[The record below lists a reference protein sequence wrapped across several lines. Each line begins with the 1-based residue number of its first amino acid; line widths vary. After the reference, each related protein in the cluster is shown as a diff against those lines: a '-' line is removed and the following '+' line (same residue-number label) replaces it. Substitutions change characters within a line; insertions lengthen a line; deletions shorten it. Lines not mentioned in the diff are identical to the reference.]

1 MSLPGLEQN
10 AVIAASAGT
19 GKTQL
24 LTGIYLGFALGLA
37 ADGKQVP
44 TERIVATT
52 FSRAAAAEIRE
63 RLELRLSLLCKP
75 ETLAQDSLAALAAER
90 GLTEKE
96 LSSRARR
103 VLEELP
109 RATIDTLHGLATSI
123 LRRHALEL
131 GLSPNFTI
139 LDEEQAFSDA
149 ERSIDDV
156 LDEALSGELSAA
168 PSRLLDACYGLDRAR
183 NEITVLLGRLDE
195 EGLPAEALSTGNHV
209 ADAQAQLT
217 ALRAVCQS
225 IAHAEPSALSDPA
238 AAALNALAAGDL
250 VALRKA
256 LVLLSVVRASKSLKN
271 LPFWPAW
278 EQFQESLSGPTKRE
292 RLESLVEHAE
302 RAEQL
307 DSDARGASA
316 LLATI
321 QRTLIERRRAE
332 GTLGFGDVL
341 RLARDGLRDYPS
353 IAKSASQKTEV
364 LLVDEFQDTSRVQRD
379 LLLLLRERRGSIE
392 QRKPGQVPT
401 AQDILPR
408 GLVVVG
414 DRKQSIYAFRGAEV
428 SVFAQLAAELA
439 GAPAAELLEL
449 TGVVPSSAPVA
460 EFHTLTANYRSTR
473 AIIDAVNTIAQ
484 ADFSERPERAFEIR
498 YTPAEALVLPP
509 GGDAQPIGTVTLV
522 EDDGSAPED
531 PNAPALLRQAEGTL
545 RSAFAAAGLCAR
557 MARGGTAFA
566 DIAILARR
574 RATLPLLELALDRL
588 NVPFVVAGRA
598 LYATPEVRDLY
609 AALRLQIDPGDRHA
623 LAVVARGPL
632 GGLSDRALAELCTER
647 RGLDP
652 ARDWNPGRLSDP
664 LEHEALQL
672 LRERLLEVGQIAP
685 RLSPRDAIS
694 AIVDRF
700 QLEALYSLLPR
711 GRTRFGN
718 VERLLEIAAR
728 QGGSLQSFVRWL
740 ERQIANETDEAEA
753 AVFSDED
760 DAVRLLTIHGSKG
773 LAFPTTIVLDTGSW
787 ERPNSAPI
795 GLLRGDHQ
803 TSLVIR
809 HVTDAGNLA
818 TPLSR
823 RATEDSLARARA
835 ERQRLSY
842 VALTRARSH
851 LAIVLPAGKLRA
863 DSLAASIVGANARL
877 DEIPGV
883 TRLAAHQLFGEPAF
897 DAAPSETP
905 PAAPPARPSRPRVT
919 LATIGVTALS
929 DFAICARRFELA
941 HLWSIAEPRAGARV
955 AAPGGED
962 PRALGSAA
970 HRVLE
975 AFPGERWGT
984 PVEPAEILQ
993 ALAREGLD
1001 PEVESS
1007 AGTARGI
1014 AGFLAGEYARSV
1026 RSDGSRIRRE
1036 LALGIPF
1043 RSAPA
1048 EPRVAAEVS
1057 GGRARGRRVAPGQLE
1072 LFALR
1077 PRTNA
1082 PDPELLTATVVLKAT
1097 LDLVIERADG
1107 SIDVIDYKRSRGGDE
1122 ARYSFQLAAYREA
1135 AQRHY
1140 GVDRIRTGLVHLLGE
1155 NNEPDWQTP
1164 PAFDFFELGTRL
1176 IEARFHDL
1184 WPGITEPACREAQC
1198 GFVSACHAKAGPTS
1212 GGPLT
1217 NKTTSRPPDA

>member
-1 MSLPGLEQN
+1 MSLPGLERN

-24 LTGIYLGFALGLA
+24 LTGIYLGFALGLSE
-37 ADGKQVP
+37 DERQVP
-44 TERIVATT
+44 TDRIVATT

-63 RLELRLSLLCKP
+63 RLEQRLSF
-75 ETLAQDSLAALAAER
+75 LADPGQHAKDSLSALAIER
-90 GLTEKE
+90 GLSEKD
-96 LSSRARR
+96 LCTRAQR

-139 LDEEQAFSDA
+139 LDEEQAFTDA

-156 LDEALSGELSAA
+156 LDQALQGPLSTAT
-168 PSRLLDACYGLDRAR
+168 SRLLDACYGLDRAR

-195 EGLPAEALSTGNHV
+195 EGLPAEALATGNHV
-209 ADAQAQLT
+209 ADAQRQL
-217 ALRAVCQS
+217 ASLRALCQS
-225 IAHAEPSALSDPA
+225 IAHAEPSPLTDPA
-238 AAALNALAAGDL
+238 RAALNALEAGDL
-250 VALRKA
+250 VALRPA
-256 LVLLSVVRASKSLKN
+256 VLDLAAVRASKSLQN
-271 LPFWPAW
+271 LPFWPNW
-278 EQFQESLSGPTKRE
+278 QQFLDGLTGATKRE

-302 RAEQL
+302 RAAEL
-307 DSDARGASA
+307 DADARGASEV
-316 LLATI
+316 LAMI
-321 QRTLIERRRAE
+321 QRTLLERRRSE

-341 RLARDGLRDYPS
+341 RLARDGLRDQPS
-353 IAKSASQKTEV
+353 LAKSASQKTEV

-379 LLLLLRERRGSIE
+379 LLLLLRERPASIDR
-392 QRKPGQVPT
+392 RKPGHVP
-401 AQDILPR
+401 APQDILPR

-439 GAPAAELLEL
+439 GAPAAERLEL
-449 TGVVPSSAPVA
+449 SGVLPSAQPVA
-460 EFHTLTANYRSTR
+460 DFHTLTANYRSSR
-473 AIIDAVNTIAQ
+473 AIIDAVNVIAS
-484 ADFSERPERAFEIR
+484 ADFCERPERAFEIR
-498 YTPAEALVLPP
+498 YTPAEALVLPASAEGAP
-509 GGDAQPIGTVTLV
+509 SGTVTIV
-522 EDDGSAPED
+522 EDDGSAPTD
-531 PNAPALLRQAEGTL
+531 PSAPALVRQAEGAL
-545 RSAFAAAGLCAR
+545 RSALVAAGLCAR
-557 MARGGTAFA
+557 VARAGTSFK
-566 DIAILARR
+566 DIALLARR

-598 LYATPEVRDLY
+598 LYATPEVRDLF
-609 AALRLQIDPGDRHA
+609 AALRLQINPGDRHA
-623 LAVVARGPL
+623 LAVLARGPL
-632 GGLSDRALAELCTER
+632 GGLSDRALAELCTPR

-652 ARDWNPGRLSDP
+652 VRDWHASRLSDER
-664 LEHEALQL
+664 EHDKLNTLQ
-672 LRERLLEVGQIAP
+672 ERLLEIGQIAP
-685 RLSPRDAIS
+685 RLSPRDALSLI
-694 AIVDRF
+694 AERF
-700 QLEALYSLLPR
+700 ELEALYSLLPR

-740 ERQIANETDEAEA
+740 QRQIANETDEAEA

-773 LAFPTTIVLDTGSW
+773 LAFPTVIVLDTGSW

-795 GLLRGDHQ
+795 GLLRGDTE

-809 HVTDAGNLA
+809 HMTDAGSLA
-818 TPLSR
+818 TPHSR

-851 LAIVLPAGKLRA
+851 LAIVLPEGKLRA
-863 DSLAASIVGANARL
+863 DSLAASIVGAQARL
-877 DEIPGV
+877 DEISGV
-883 TRLAAHQLFGEPAF
+883 ARVAAHDLFAEPPFSAT
-897 DAAPSETP
+897 PSDTLP
-905 PAAPPARPSRPRVT
+905 APPPPRPARPRVT

-941 HLWSIAEPRAGARV
+941 HLFAIAEPRAGARV
-955 AAPGGED
+955 STSNGED

-975 AFPGERWGT
+975 AFPSERWGT
-984 PVEPAEILQ
+984 PIEPVEILD

-1001 PEVESS
+1001 PEAESS

-1014 AGFLAGEYARSV
+1014 AQFLAGNYARSV
-1026 RSDGSRIRRE
+1026 RLDGSRIRRE
-1036 LALGIPF
+1036 LSLGIPF
-1043 RSAPA
+1043 RNAPPEAPA
-1048 EPRVAAEVS
+1048 TNQPART
-1057 GGRARGRRVAPGQLE
+1057 RGRRVAPGQLE

-1077 PRTNA
+1077 PRTDA
-1082 PDPELLTATVVLKAT
+1082 PDPELLSATIVLKAT

-1122 ARYSFQLAAYREA
+1122 DRYSFQLAAYREA
-1135 AQRHY
+1135 ARRHY
-1140 GVDRIRTGLVHLLGE
+1140 GSDRIRTGLVHLLADDS
-1155 NNEPDWQTP
+1155 EPDWQTP
-1164 PAFDFFELGTRL
+1164 TDFDFFELGTRL
-1176 IEARFHDL
+1176 VEARFHHV
-1184 WPGITEPACREAQC
+1184 WPGIAEAACRKAQC
-1198 GFVSACHAKAGPTS
+1198 GFVAACHGHRHSARE
-1212 GGPLT
+1212 
-1217 NKTTSRPPDA
+1217 RPDDQQND

>member
-1 MSLPGLEQN
+1 MTLPGLEQN

-24 LTGIYLGFALGLA
+24 LTGIYLGFALGLS

-63 RLELRLSLLCKP
+63 RLEQRLSLLSNPNTAAK
-75 ETLAQDSLAALAAER
+75 DSLAALAIER
-90 GLTEKE
+90 GMSEKE
-96 LSSRARR
+96 LCSRAQR

-156 LDEALSGELSAA
+156 LDEALTGPLASAT
-168 PSRLLDACYGLDRAR
+168 SRLLDACYGLDRAR

-195 EGLPAEALSTGNHV
+195 EGLRADSLATGDHV
-209 ADAQAQLT
+209 ADAQRQLA

-238 AAALNALAAGDL
+238 RAALNALDAGDL
-250 VALRKA
+250 LALRLA
-256 LVLLSVVRASKSLKN
+256 LCELAAVRASKSIKN
-271 LPFWPAW
+271 LPFWPAL
-278 EQFQESLSGPTKRE
+278 EQFQEGLSGGTKRE

-307 DSDARGASA
+307 DADARGASQ
-316 LLATI
+316 LLAMI

-341 RLARDGLRDYPS
+341 RLARDGLRDQPS
-353 IAKSASQKTEV
+353 IAKSASSKTEV

-379 LLLLLRERRGSIE
+379 LLLLLRERPSSIA
-392 QRKPGQVPT
+392 RRNPGHVPT

-439 GAPAAELLEL
+439 GAPAAQLLEL
-449 TGVVPSSAPVA
+449 SGVQPSSAPVA

-473 AIIDAVNTIAQ
+473 AIIDAVNVIAS
-484 ADFSERPERAFEIR
+484 ADFCERPERAFEIR
-498 YTPAEALVLPP
+498 YTPAEALVLPRSAE
-509 GGDAQPIGTVTLV
+509 AQPSGTVTIV
-522 EDDGSAPED
+522 EDDGAAPED
-531 PNAPALLRQAEGTL
+531 PDAPALLRQAEGSL
-545 RSAFAAAGLCAR
+545 RSAFAAAGLCAKV
-557 MARGGTAFA
+557 ARGGTPFS
-566 DIAILARR
+566 DIALLARR

-588 NVPFVVAGRA
+588 NIPFVVAGRA
-598 LYATPEVRDLY
+598 LYATPEVRDLF

-623 LAVVARGPL
+623 LAVLARGPL
-632 GGLSDRALAELCTER
+632 GGLSDRALAELCTPR

-652 ARDWNPGRLSDP
+652 VRDWDASRLSDP
-664 LEHEALQL
+664 LEHEALNT
-672 LRERLLEVGQIAP
+672 LRERLLEIGQIAP
-685 RLSPRDAIS
+685 RLSPRDALSVI
-694 AIVDRF
+694 ADRF

-740 ERQIANETDEAEA
+740 QRQIANETDEAEA

-773 LAFPTTIVLDTGSW
+773 LAFPTAIVLDTGSW

-795 GLLRGDHQ
+795 GLLRGDLD

-809 HVTDAGNLA
+809 HVTDAGSLA

-842 VALTRARSH
+842 VALTRARNH

-863 DSLAASIVGANARL
+863 DSLAASVVGAGARL
-877 DEIPGV
+877 DEIEGV
-883 TRLAAHQLFGEPAF
+883 TRIAAHRLFGEAAF
-897 DAAPSETP
+897 GETP
-905 PAAPPARPSRPRVT
+905 SDTLPAAPPALPPRPRVT

-941 HLWSIAEPRAGARV
+941 HLFGIAEPRAGARV
-955 AAPGGED
+955 ATPSGED

-984 PVEPAEILQ
+984 PIEASEILQ

-1001 PEVESS
+1001 PEADSS

-1014 AGFLAGEYARSV
+1014 AQFLAGNYARSV
-1026 RSDGSRIRRE
+1026 RQDGSRIRRE
-1036 LALGIPF
+1036 LSLGIPF
-1043 RSAPA
+1043 RSASVGVSEQPKPA
-1048 EPRVAAEVS
+1048 PVTGS
-1057 GGRARGRRVAPGQLE
+1057 RARGRRVAPGQLE

-1077 PRTNA
+1077 PRTSA
-1082 PDPELLTATVVLKAT
+1082 PDPELLSATVVLKAT
-1097 LDLVIERADG
+1097 LDLVIERSDG

-1122 ARYSFQLAAYREA
+1122 DRYSFQLAAYREA
-1135 AQRHY
+1135 ARRHY
-1140 GVDRIRTGLVHLLGE
+1140 GIDRIRTGLVHLLGDD
-1155 NNEPDWQTP
+1155 NEPDWQTP
-1164 PAFDFFELGTRL
+1164 TDFDFFELGTRL
-1176 IEARFHDL
+1176 IEARYHDL
-1184 WPGITEPACREAQC
+1184 WPAIAEAACRKAQC
-1198 GFVSACHAKAGPTS
+1198 GFVSACHARKPLGPPS
-1212 GGPLT
+1212 GPLT
-1217 NKTTSRPPDA
+1217 

>member
-37 ADGKQVP
+37 ADGNQVP

-63 RLELRLSLLCKP
+63 RLERRLSLLSKP
-75 ETLAQDSLAALAAER
+75 ETLAQDSLAALAACR
-90 GLTEKE
+90 GLPEKE
-96 LSSRARR
+96 LCSRARR

-156 LDEALSGELSAA
+156 LDQALTGELKTAT
-168 PSRLLDACYGLDRAR
+168 SRLLDACYGLDRAR
-183 NEITVLLGRLDE
+183 NEITLLLGRLDE
-195 EGLPAEALSTGNHV
+195 EGLPADALSTGDHV
-209 ADAQAQLT
+209 ADAKRQLEE
-217 ALRAVCQS
+217 LRAVCQS

-238 AAALNALAAGDL
+238 RAALNALDGGDF
-250 VALRKA
+250 VALRPA
-256 LVLLSVVRASKSLKN
+256 LVELSAVRASKSIKN
-271 LPFWPAW
+271 LPFWPAL
-278 EQFQESLSGPTKRE
+278 EQFQESLSGGTKRE
-292 RLESLVEHAE
+292 RLEALVEHAE
-302 RAEQL
+302 RAGQL
-307 DSDARGASA
+307 DEDARGASE

-321 QRTLIERRRAE
+321 QRTLIDRRRAE

-341 RLARDGLRDYPS
+341 RLARDGLRDHPS
-353 IAKSASQKTEV
+353 LAKSASRKTEV

-379 LLLLLRERRGSIE
+379 LLLLLRERPDSIDR
-392 QRKPGQVPT
+392 RKPGRVPT

-439 GAPAAELLEL
+439 GAPAAEQLEL
-449 TGVVPSSAPVA
+449 SGVLPSSAPVA
-460 EFHTLTANYRSTR
+460 EFHTLTANYRSKR
-473 AIIDAVNTIAQ
+473 AIIDAVNTIAR
-484 ADFSERPERAFEIR
+484 ADFNERPERAFEIR
-498 YTPAEALVLPP
+498 YTPAEALVLPAGAEAEP
-509 GGDAQPIGTVTLV
+509 CGTVTIV
-522 EDDGSAPED
+522 EDDGSPPED
-531 PNAPALLRQAEGTL
+531 SNAPALLRQAEGTL

-557 MARGGTAFA
+557 LARSGTAFA
-566 DIAILARR
+566 DIALLARR
-574 RATLPLLELALDRL
+574 RATLPMLELALDRL
-588 NVPFVVAGRA
+588 NIPFVVAGRA
-598 LYATPEVRDLY
+598 LYATPEVRDLF

-623 LAVVARGPL
+623 LAVIARGPL
-632 GGLSDRALAELCTER
+632 GGLSDRALAELCTPR

-652 ARDWNPGRLSDP
+652 VRDWSADRLSDA
-664 LEHEALQL
+664 LEHDALNT
-672 LRERLLEVGQIAP
+672 LRERLLEIGQVAP
-685 RLSPRDAIS
+685 RLSPRDALYLI
-694 AIVDRF
+694 ADRF

-740 ERQIANETDEAEA
+740 QRQISNETDEAEA
-753 AVFSDED
+753 AVFADDD

-795 GLLRGDHQ
+795 GLLRGDQ
-803 TSLVIR
+803 ETSLVIR
-809 HVTDAGNLA
+809 HVTDAGSLV

-842 VALTRARSH
+842 VALTRAQSH
-851 LAIVLPAGKLRA
+851 LAIVLPAGKLRP
-863 DSLAASIVGANARL
+863 DSLAASIVGASAQL
-877 DEIPGV
+877 DEIAGV
-883 TRLAAHQLFGEPAF
+883 TRVAAHHLFGELPFCANAS
-897 DAAPSETP
+897 DTP
-905 PAAPPARPSRPRVT
+905 PGAPPARPARPRVT

-941 HLWSIAEPRAGARV
+941 HLFGIAEPRAGARV
-955 AAPGGED
+955 TPQSGDD

-975 AFPGERWGT
+975 AFPSERWGNS
-984 PVEPAEILQ
+984 VAAAEILE

-1001 PEVESS
+1001 PDADSS
-1007 AGTARGI
+1007 VGTAHGI
-1014 AGFLAGEYARSV
+1014 ARFLAGEYARSV
-1026 RSDGSRIRRE
+1026 HDDGSRIRRE
-1036 LALGIPF
+1036 LSLGIPF
-1043 RSAPA
+1043 LRAPA
-1048 EPRVAAEVS
+1048 EPKS
-1057 GGRARGRRVAPGQLE
+1057 GRENKTRPRGRRVAPGQLE

-1077 PRTNA
+1077 PRSSA
-1082 PDPELLTATVVLKAT
+1082 PDPELLSATVVLKAT

-1122 ARYSFQLAAYREA
+1122 DRYAFQLAAYREA
-1135 AQRHY
+1135 AQRHF
-1140 GVDRIRTGLVHLLGE
+1140 GIDRIRTGLVHLLGE

-1164 PAFDFFELGTRL
+1164 PEFDFFELGTRL
-1176 IEARFHDL
+1176 IEARFHDS
-1184 WPGITEPACREAQC
+1184 WPAIAEPACRKAQC
-1198 GFVSACHAKAGPTS
+1198 GFVSACHARGQVGST
-1212 GGPLT
+1212 
-1217 NKTTSRPPDA
+1217 RPADQQND

>member
-1 MSLPGLEQN
+1 MSLPGLERN

-24 LTGIYLGFALGLA
+24 LTGIYLAFALGLA
-37 ADGKQVP
+37 KDGNQVP

-63 RLELRLSLLCKP
+63 RLEQRLCLLSNPQTSGK
-75 ETLAQDSLAALAAER
+75 DSLAALAVER
-90 GLTEKE
+90 GLSERE
-96 LSSRARR
+96 LCTRAQR

-156 LDEALSGELSAA
+156 LDEALEGEGPLSSAS
-168 PSRLLDACYGLDRAR
+168 SRLLDACYGLDRAR

-195 EGLPAEALSTGNHV
+195 EGLRADALSTGDHV
-209 ADAQAQLT
+209 ADAQRQLAT
-217 ALRAVCQS
+217 LQALCRS
-225 IAHAEPSALSDPA
+225 IVGAEPSALSAPA
-238 AAALNALAAGDL
+238 RSALDALQAADLRALRPALLELAA
-250 VALRKA
+250 
-256 LVLLSVVRASKSLKN
+256 VRATKTLKE
-271 LPFWPAW
+271 LAFWPEW
-278 EQFQESLSGPTKRE
+278 ERFQDSLSGATKRE
-292 RLESLVEHAE
+292 RWESLVEHAE

-307 DSDARGASA
+307 DADARGASA
-316 LLATI
+316 LLARM
-321 QRTLIERRRAE
+321 QRALLERRRAE

-341 RLARDGLRDYPS
+341 RLARDGLRDQPAL
-353 IAKSASQKTEV
+353 AKRASQKTEV

-379 LLLLLRERRGSIE
+379 LLLLLRERPSSID
-392 QRKPGQVPT
+392 RRTPGQVP
-401 AQDILPR
+401 APQDILPR

-439 GAPAAELLEL
+439 GAAAAERLEL
-449 TGVVPSSAPVA
+449 SGVLASSEPVA

-473 AIIDAVNTIAQ
+473 AIIDAVNVIAS
-484 ADFSERPERAFEIR
+484 ADFCERPERAFEIR
-498 YTPAEALVLPP
+498 YTPAEELVLPDSAD
-509 GGDAQPIGTVTLV
+509 GAAIGRVTIV
-522 EDDGSAPED
+522 EDDGSPPTD
-531 PNAPALLRQAEGTL
+531 PDAPALLRQAEGTL
-545 RSAFAAAGLCAR
+545 RSALAAAGLCAQV
-557 MARGGTAFA
+557 ARGGTAFKE
-566 DIAILARR
+566 IALLARR

-588 NVPFVVAGRA
+588 DIPFVVSGRA
-598 LYATPEVRDLY
+598 LYATPEVRDLF
-609 AALRLQIDPGDRHA
+609 AALRLQIDPDDRHA
-623 LAVVARGPL
+623 LAVLARGPL
-632 GGLSDRALAELCTER
+632 GGLSDRALAELCTPR

-652 ARDWNPGRLSDP
+652 ARDWHPSRLSDP
-664 LEHEALQL
+664 REHEALNT
-672 LRERLLEVGQIAP
+672 LRARLLEIGQIAP
-685 RLSPRDAIS
+685 RLSPRDALALI
-694 AIVDRF
+694 ADRF

-728 QGGSLQSFVRWL
+728 QGGNLQSFVRWL
-740 ERQIANETDEAEA
+740 QRQILNETDEAEA

-773 LAFPTTIVLDTGSW
+773 LAFPTVIVLDTGSW

-795 GLLRGDHQ
+795 GLLRGDSE

-809 HVTDAGNLA
+809 HMTDAGSLT

-823 RATEDSLARARA
+823 RANEDSLARARA

-842 VALTRARSH
+842 VALTRARNH

-863 DSLAASIVGANARL
+863 DSLAASIVGAQARL

-883 TRLAAHQLFGEPAF
+883 TRFPAHRLLGESAFG
-897 DAAPSETP
+897 TP
-905 PAAPPARPSRPRVT
+905 PIDTPPSPPPTRPARPRVT

-941 HLWSIAEPRAGARV
+941 HLFDIAEPRAGARV
-955 AAPGGED
+955 SAEGSED

-975 AFPGERWGT
+975 AFPSERWGT
-984 PVEPAEILQ
+984 SVEPREILE

-1001 PEVESS
+1001 PEADSS

-1014 AGFLAGEYARSV
+1014 ARFLAGDYARSV
-1026 RSDGSRIRRE
+1026 RQDGSQIRRE
-1036 LALGIPF
+1036 LSLGIPF
-1043 RSAPA
+1043 RNAPVESSAPA
-1048 EPRVAAEVS
+1048 SSAGANSRT
-1057 GGRARGRRVAPGQLE
+1057 RGRRVAPGQLE

-1077 PRTNA
+1077 PRTND
-1082 PDPELLTATVVLKAT
+1082 PDPELLSATVVLKAT

-1107 SIDVIDYKRSRGGDE
+1107 SVDVLDYKRSRGGDE
-1122 ARYSFQLAAYREA
+1122 DRYSFQLAAYREA
-1135 AQRHY
+1135 ARRHY

-1155 NNEPDWQTP
+1155 NNEPDWQVP
-1164 PAFDFFELGTRL
+1164 PDFDFFELGTRL

-1184 WPGITEPACREAQC
+1184 WPAIREPACRKAQC
-1198 GFVSACHAKAGPTS
+1198 GFVSACHAP
-1212 GGPLT
+1212 
-1217 NKTTSRPPDA
+1217 R

>member
-24 LTGIYLGFALGLA
+24 LTGIYLAFALGLGK
-37 ADGKQVP
+37 DGTQVP
-44 TERIVATT
+44 SERIVATT

-63 RLELRLSLLCKP
+63 RLEHRLGLLSDPK
-75 ETLAQDSLAALAAER
+75 TLTDDSLAELARER
-90 GLTEKE
+90 GLSDKE
-96 LSSRARR
+96 LCTRAQR

-156 LDEALSGELSAA
+156 LDEALAEAGPLSSAS
-168 PSRLLDACYGLDRAR
+168 SRLLDACYGLDRAR

-195 EGLPAEALSTGNHV
+195 EGLPAEALSTGDHV
-209 ADAQAQLT
+209 ADAQRQLA
-217 ALRAVCQS
+217 ALRAVCQD
-225 IAHAEPSALSDPA
+225 IACAEPSALSVPA
-238 AAALNALAAGDL
+238 RSALHALDAGDL
-250 VALRKA
+250 PALRPA
-256 LVLLSVVRASKSLKN
+256 LHELAAVRATKTLKE
-271 LPFWPAW
+271 LPFWSAW
-278 EQFQESLSGPTKRE
+278 EHFQDSLSGSTKRE

-307 DSDARGASA
+307 DADARGASA
-316 LLATI
+316 LLARI
-321 QRTLIERRRAE
+321 QRALLERRRAE

-341 RLARDGLRDYPS
+341 RLARDGLRDQPNL
-353 IAKSASQKTEV
+353 AKSASQKAEV

-379 LLLLLRERRGSIE
+379 LLLLLRERPSSIDR
-392 QRKPGQVPT
+392 RKPGHVPA

-439 GAPAAELLEL
+439 GAPAAERLEL
-449 TGVVPSSAPVA
+449 SGVHASAEPVA
-460 EFHTLTANYRSTR
+460 EFHTLTANYRSTG
-473 AIIDAVNTIAQ
+473 AIIDTVNVIAS

-498 YTPAEALVLPP
+498 YTPAEALVLPTSAE
-509 GGDAQPIGTVTLV
+509 GAASGRVTIV
-522 EDDGSAPED
+522 EDDGSPPPDPE
-531 PNAPALLRQAEGTL
+531 APALLRQADGSL
-545 RSAFAAAGLCAR
+545 RSALCAAGLCAKV
-557 MARGGTAFA
+557 AREGTSFK
-566 DIAILARR
+566 DIALLARR

-588 NVPFVVAGRA
+588 NIPFVVSGRA
-598 LYATPEVRDLY
+598 LYATPEVRDLF

-623 LAVVARGPL
+623 LAVLARGPL
-632 GGLSDRALAELCTER
+632 GGLSDRALAELCTPR

-652 ARDWNPGRLSDP
+652 VRDWNSSRLSDAR
-664 LEHEALQL
+664 EHEALNT
-672 LRERLLEVGQIAP
+672 LRERLLEIGQIAP
-685 RLSPRDAIS
+685 RLSPRDALSLI
-694 AIVDRF
+694 ADRF

-728 QGGSLQSFVRWL
+728 QSGNLQSFVRWL
-740 ERQIANETDEAEA
+740 QRQISNEADEAEA

-773 LAFPTTIVLDTGSW
+773 LAFPTVIVLDTGSW

-795 GLLRGDHQ
+795 GLLRGDSE
-803 TSLVIR
+803 TALVIR
-809 HVTDAGNLA
+809 HMTDAGSLA

-823 RATEDSLARARA
+823 RANEDSLARARA

-842 VALTRARSH
+842 VALTRARNH

-863 DSLAASIVGANARL
+863 DSLAASITSVQGRL

-883 TRLAAHQLFGEPAF
+883 TRAAAHQLLAELPF
-897 DAAPSETP
+897 DTTPIDTP
-905 PAAPPARPSRPRVT
+905 PSPPPARPARPRVS

-941 HLWSIAEPRAGARV
+941 HLFSIAEPRAGARV
-955 AAPGGED
+955 SAPSSED

-984 PVEPAEILQ
+984 PTEPGEILD

-1001 PEVESS
+1001 PKAESS
-1007 AGTARGI
+1007 VGTARGI
-1014 AGFLAGEYARSV
+1014 ARFLAGVYARSV
-1026 RSDGSRIRRE
+1026 RDDGSRIRRE

-1043 RSAPA
+1043 RNAPA
-1048 EPRVAAEVS
+1048 EPSVAPATTGATS
-1057 GGRARGRRVAPGQLE
+1057 SRARGRRVAPGQLE

-1082 PDPELLTATVVLKAT
+1082 PDPELLSATVVLKAT

-1122 ARYSFQLAAYREA
+1122 NRYSFQLAAYREA
-1135 AQRHY
+1135 ASRHY
-1140 GVDRIRTGLVHLLGE
+1140 GVDRIRTGLVHLLGD
-1155 NNEPDWQTP
+1155 NNEPDWQVP
-1164 PAFDFFELGTRL
+1164 PDFDFFELGTRL
-1176 IEARFHDL
+1176 IEARFHDF
-1184 WPGITEPACREAQC
+1184 WPAIREPACREAQC
-1198 GFVSACHAKAGPTS
+1198 GFVSACHAPNRAT
-1212 GGPLT
+1212 LE
-1217 NKTTSRPPDA
+1217 RPGDQQND

>member
-24 LTGIYLGFALGLA
+24 LTGIYLSFALGLGK
-37 ADGKQVP
+37 DGQQVP
-44 TERIVATT
+44 PERIVATT

-63 RLELRLSLLCKP
+63 RLEARLSVLSKP
-75 ETLAQDSLAALAAER
+75 ETLSKDSLSALASER
-90 GLTEKE
+90 GLSEKE
-96 LSSRARR
+96 LSTRAQR

-109 RATIDTLHGLATSI
+109 RATIDTLHGLATGL

-156 LDEALSGELSAA
+156 LDQALEGPLSSAT
-168 PSRLLDACYGLDRAR
+168 SRLLDACYGLDRAR

-195 EGLPAEALSTGNHV
+195 EGLPAEALATGDHV
-209 ADAQAQLT
+209 ADAKRQLT
-217 ALRAVCQS
+217 ALRESCQS
-225 IAHAEPSALSDPA
+225 IVVAEPSALSVPA
-238 AAALNALAAGDL
+238 RAALSALEAGDL
-250 VALRKA
+250 LALRPA
-256 LVLLSVVRASKSLKN
+256 LLELAAVRASKSLKE

-278 EQFQESLSGPTKRE
+278 ERFQDGLSGSTKRE

-307 DSDARGASA
+307 DADARGASA
-316 LLATI
+316 VLATI
-321 QRTLIERRRAE
+321 QRALLERRRAE

-341 RLARDGLRDYPS
+341 RLARDGLRDQPS
-353 IAKSASQKTEV
+353 LAKSASQKTEV

-379 LLLLLRERRGSIE
+379 LLLLLRERPSSIE
-392 QRKPGQVPT
+392 RRKPGQVPLP
-401 AQDILPR
+401 QDILPR

-439 GAPAAELLEL
+439 GAPAAERLEL
-449 TGVVPSSAPVA
+449 SGVLTNAQPVA

-473 AIIDAVNTIAQ
+473 AIIDAVNVIAS
-484 ADFSERPERAFEIR
+484 ADFCERPERAFEIR
-498 YTPAEALVLPP
+498 YTQAEALVLPESAEAAP
-509 GGDAQPIGTVTLV
+509 TGSVTII

-531 PNAPALLRQAEGTL
+531 PDAPALLRQAEGTL
-545 RSAFAAAGLCAR
+545 RSALAAAGLCAR
-557 MARGGTAFA
+557 LSRQGTSFK
-566 DIAILARR
+566 DIALLARR

-588 NVPFVVAGRA
+588 NIPFVVAGRA
-598 LYATPEVRDLY
+598 LYATPEVRDLF
-609 AALRLQIDPGDRHA
+609 AALRLQIDPDDRHA
-623 LAVVARGPL
+623 LSVVARGPL
-632 GGLSDRALAELCTER
+632 GGLSDRALAELCTPR

-652 ARDWNPGRLSDP
+652 VRDWSASRLRD
-664 LEHEALQL
+664 ERERETMNT
-672 LRERLLEVGQIAP
+672 LRERLLELGRIAP
-685 RLSPRDAIS
+685 RLSPRDALSVI
-694 AIVDRF
+694 ADRF

-740 ERQIANETDEAEA
+740 ERQILNETDEAEA
-753 AVFSDED
+753 SVFSDED

-795 GLLRGDHQ
+795 GLLRGDSE

-809 HVTDAGNLA
+809 HMTDAGSLA

-823 RATEDSLARARA
+823 RANEDSLARARA

-842 VALTRARSH
+842 VALTRARNH
-851 LAIVLPAGKLRA
+851 LAIVLPAGKLRP
-863 DSLAASIVGANARL
+863 DSLAASVTSAQARL

-883 TRLAAHQLFGEPAF
+883 TRVAAHQLLGEPAF
-897 DAAPSETP
+897 GATALDTP
-905 PAAPPARPSRPRVT
+905 PAAPPARPPRPRVT

-929 DFAICARRFELA
+929 DFAICARRFELS
-941 HLWSIAEPRAGARV
+941 HLFGIAEPRAGARV
-955 AAPGGED
+955 AERSGED

-975 AFPGERWGT
+975 AFPSERWGDPIDAT
-984 PVEPAEILQ
+984 EILA

-1001 PEVESS
+1001 PEADSS

-1014 AGFLAGEYARSV
+1014 AQFLAGTYARSV
-1026 RSDGSRIRRE
+1026 RKDGSRIRRE
-1036 LALGIPF
+1036 LSLGIPF
-1043 RSAPA
+1043 HNAPPKA
-1048 EPRVAAEVS
+1048 ESPAATPAS
-1057 GGRARGRRVAPGQLE
+1057 PTASRARGRRVAPGQLE

-1082 PDPELLTATVVLKAT
+1082 PDPELLSATVVLKAT
-1097 LDLVIERADG
+1097 LDLVIERGDG

-1122 ARYSFQLAAYREA
+1122 DRYSFQLAAYREA

-1140 GVDRIRTGLVHLLGE
+1140 GVERIRTGLVHLLGE
-1155 NNEPDWQTP
+1155 DNEPDWQTP

-1176 IEARFHDL
+1176 IEARFHDA
-1184 WPGITEPACREAQC
+1184 WPGIAEAACRDAQC
-1198 GFVSACHAKAGPTS
+1198 GFVATCHAS
-1212 GGPLT
+1212 
-1217 NKTTSRPPDA
+1217 SRPPHGRPTDQQND

>member
-1 MSLPGLEQN
+1 MSLPGLERN

-24 LTGIYLGFALGLA
+24 LTGIYLAFALGLA
-37 ADGKQVP
+37 EDGKQVS

-63 RLELRLSLLCKP
+63 RLEARLSVLSSP
-75 ETLAQDSLAALAAER
+75 ETLTNDSLAALAAER
-90 GLTEKE
+90 GLSQKE
-96 LSSRARR
+96 LCSRAQS

-156 LDEALSGELSAA
+156 LDQALAGPLSSAT
-168 PSRLLDACYGLDRAR
+168 SRLLDACYGLDRAR

-195 EGLPAEALSTGNHV
+195 EGLPAAALSTGNHV
-209 ADAQAQLT
+209 ADAKQRLAT
-217 ALRAVCQS
+217 LRAVCHS
-225 IAHAEPSALSDPA
+225 IVCAEPSPLSDPA
-238 AAALNALAAGDL
+238 RAALNALEAGDL
-250 VALRKA
+250 LALRPA
-256 LVLLSVVRASKSLKN
+256 LAELAAVRATKTLQN
-271 LPFWPAW
+271 LPFWQAW
-278 EQFQESLSGPTKRE
+278 VDFQDSLSGSTKRE

-302 RAEQL
+302 RAEEL
-307 DSDARGASA
+307 DADARGASE

-321 QRTLIERRRAE
+321 QRALLERRRAE

-341 RLARDGLRDYPS
+341 RLARDGLRDQPS
-353 IAKSASQKTEV
+353 LARSASQKTEV

-379 LLLLLRERRGSIE
+379 LLLLLREQPSSIDR
-392 QRKPGQVPT
+392 RKPGQVPT
-401 AQDILPR
+401 PQDILAR

-439 GAPAAELLEL
+439 GAPAAERLEL
-449 TGVVPSSAPVA
+449 SGVSASARPVA
-460 EFHTLTANYRSTR
+460 DFHTLTANYRSTR
-473 AIIDAVNTIAQ
+473 AIIDAVNAIAS
-484 ADFSERPERAFEIR
+484 ADFCERPERAFEIR
-498 YTPAEALVLPP
+498 YTPAEALVLPESAS
-509 GGDAQPIGTVTLV
+509 DAPSGTVSII

-531 PNAPALLRQAEGTL
+531 PAAPALLRQAEGTL
-545 RSAFAAAGLCAR
+545 RSALAAAGLCAKLSR
-557 MARGGTAFA
+557 QGTSFK
-566 DIAILARR
+566 DIALLARR

-588 NVPFVVAGRA
+588 NIPFVVAGRA
-598 LYATPEVRDLY
+598 LYATPEVRDLF
-609 AALRLQIDPGDRHA
+609 AALRLQIDPGDRHS
-623 LAVVARGPL
+623 LAVLSRGPL
-632 GGLSDRALAELCTER
+632 GGLSDRTLAELSTPR

-652 ARDWNPGRLSDP
+652 VRDWHPSRLSDP
-664 LEHEALQL
+664 REHEAVST
-672 LRERLLEVGQIAP
+672 LRERLLEIGQVAP
-685 RLSPRDAIS
+685 RLSPRDALALI
-694 AIVDRF
+694 ADRF

-740 ERQIANETDEAEA
+740 QRQIVNEADEAEA

-773 LAFPTTIVLDTGSW
+773 LAFPTAIVLDTGSW

-795 GLLRGDHQ
+795 GLLRGEAE

-809 HVTDAGNLA
+809 HMTDAGSLA

-842 VALTRARSH
+842 VALTRARTH
-851 LAIVLPAGKLRA
+851 LAVVLPAGKLRT
-863 DSLAASIVGANARL
+863 DSLAASIVGAQARL

-883 TRLAAHQLFGEPAF
+883 TRLAAHRLLAEPPFEATAS
-897 DAAPSETP
+897 DTRPAP
-905 PAAPPARPSRPRVT
+905 PPARPPRPRVT

-929 DFAICARRFELA
+929 DFAICARRFELS
-941 HLWSIAEPRAGARV
+941 HLFAIAEPRAGARES
-955 AAPGGED
+955 APSTED

-975 AFPGERWGT
+975 AFPSERWGT
-984 PVEPAEILQ
+984 PIEPSEILA

-1001 PEVESS
+1001 PAADSS

-1014 AGFLAGEYARSV
+1014 AQFLAGSYARSV
-1026 RSDGSRIRRE
+1026 REDGSRIRRE

-1043 RSAPA
+1043 RNAPA
-1048 EPRVAAEVS
+1048 EPSVEPASPSPS
-1057 GGRARGRRVAPGQLE
+1057 GSRARGRRVAPGQLE

-1082 PDPELLTATVVLKAT
+1082 PDPELLSATVVLKAT

-1122 ARYSFQLAAYREA
+1122 DRYSFQLAAYREA
-1135 AQRHY
+1135 ARRHY
-1140 GVDRIRTGLVHLLGE
+1140 GVDRIRTGLVHLLSE
-1155 NNEPDWQTP
+1155 DNEPDWQVP
-1164 PAFDFFELGTRL
+1164 PDFDFFELGTRL
-1176 IEARFHDL
+1176 IESRFHDA
-1184 WPGITEPACREAQC
+1184 WPGIAEPACRKAQC
-1198 GFVSACHAKAGPTS
+1198 GFVSACHSPAQLAAK
-1212 GGPLT
+1212 
-1217 NKTTSRPPDA
+1217 RPADQQND